1 MRSTLTAIVRSALLE
16 GADKGTEALV
26 RPYLEQH
33 GTSDDVI
40 NRVLVLLGD
49 KSSAE
54 LHRYDVQIG
63 DECDRV
69 GIKNETFRALAL
81 LESGMGEKMKSDDPD
96 SSAAGIIHMTRDT
109 YRPYFPDGWGD
120 DEMEEF
126 MLDPVKSIG
135 VAADHLKFL
144 SDKFGRSAEKIAYAV
159 RHGVNK
165 MDKMTGENR
174 SVSSV
179 LSDST
184 YTQVFKAL
192 RLLFSPGGPFG
203 LIARGSH

>member
-1 MRSTLTAIVRSALLE
+1 MRSTLTMIVRSALLE
-16 GADKGTEALV
+16 GADKSTEALV
-26 RPYLEQH
+26 RPYLERN
-33 GTSDDVI
+33 GTADDVI
-40 NRVLVLLGD
+40 SRVLVLLGSKTAND
-49 KSSAE
+49 

-81 LESGMGEKMKSDDPD
+81 LESGMGKKMKSDDPKT
-96 SSAAGIIHMTRDT
+96 SAAGIIHMTRDT

-120 DEMEEF
+120 DEMDEY

-144 SDKFGRSAEKIAYAV
+144 SDKFGGNPDRIAYAV

-165 MDKMTGENR
+165 MGKMTGKDR

-192 RLLFSPGGPFG
+192 RLLFTPGGPYG